1 MALAAS
7 FRTGQPHDPVRPFRP
22 GVDEGKTRGVDGA
35 FEEIVP
41 AQALRMRK
49 RKRQLSG
56 MNAAWHACFAPCRHM
71 PAWFE
76 EMRLNRT
83 GVGLCGAASQLI
95 WPRSCCYLASIVL
108 MCRNHSTR

>member
-7 FRTGQPHDPVRPFRP
+7 FRAGQPHDPVRPFRP
-22 GVDEGKTRGVDGA
+22 GVDEGKTGGVDGA

-56 MNAAWHACFAPCRHM
+56 MNAACHACFAPCRTAGLGLKSRHIGREL
-71 PAWFE
+71 AFCRALS
-76 EMRLNRT
+76 RL
-83 GVGLCGAASQLI
+83 S
-95 WPRSCCYLASIVL
+95 WPRSCSCAAA
-108 MCRNHSTR
+108 TRPDRATRTRA